1 MRGLIFAL
9 DLSLV
14 PSARETTDASQASV
28 SSAATRQI
36 AARQKKVVLLTIER
50 PIFQIT

>member
-1 MRGLIFAL
+1 MRGLILAP

-14 PSARETTDASQASV
+14 PSARESTDARQASL
-28 SSAATRQI
+28 SGAATRQI